1 MVFNNQ
7 LSILTVIMNKIY
19 RFLIVVAILLIAV
32 GVTRADI
39 VVTLP
44 DTVVSPGTELKIPVR
59 IYGADVDGSPISA
72 ADIRFTFDAS
82 KLTYLGVT
90 SFYSGLPSNQWIYGG
105 NNGLFSA
112 NWIEP
117 NFGTVE
123 IPDGTVLF
131 EVKFTAKPGSCPLV
145 YSFLE
150 FLDASYNA
158 VNATGVNGHY
168 ASIQPVVFKVDM
180 RDQVVSASGVHLAG
194 SFNNWNT
201 STNQMVA
208 SGSVYSTS
216 VDLISDSLYTYRF
229 VNGNSSSGY
238 ETVPVT
244 CGIVGPGG
252 SLVRSISVNQTGVQL
267 PSVCFSSCDACPPL
281 VNVTFKV
288 DMSTQSVNAQGVHVM
303 GSFNNWSPTSTAMV
317 NLGNGVYGCTVQAL
331 NASTIQ
337 WRYVNGASSGLAES
351 VPSTCGVAG
360 PGGQLVRSLQL
371 AQNDTILDTVCYSM
385 CSGCPLMV
393 PVTFRVDMSQ
403 QTINGNGVHVATSLD
418 GYLPTTNL
426 MTNLGN
432 NVYTY
437 TIEIEEGSFLTYR
450 YVNGNTSSDFEAVP
464 SACGI
469 PDGMGNLVRSI
480 TIGQSP
486 VIIDEVCFGSCTDCV
501 SNPDMVDVT
510 FTVDMSKEV
519 VSADGVYLK
528 GDFNGW
534 SANSNQM
541 ISVGNSRYMT
551 ILSISKNTPVRYR
564 FANGF
569 GANTDEIVPTACG
582 FNGISGL
589 LEREVVL
596 SENDTIL
603 PEVCFSRCDLCPLTP
618 RYNVTFQ
625 VEMDLT
631 TVSPFGVHLSG
642 NFNEWSTTADQ
653 LTNTIG
659 HVYSITMPI
668 DSGLLCYYRF
678 TNGVLGSDMEVV
690 PAECG
695 SIYNGSDLARSF
707 IIKKDTIL
715 SGVCFGHCVPCSGVS
730 INETELDENA
740 INLYPIPACNDLN
753 IGFTGI
759 DNADVTIRISDV
771 IGRVVLMMD
780 RNSIEDDLVLTVPL
794 NDLFDGVYIT
804 EIIIRQ
810 RDGRTIRKVARVLKQ
825 CN

>member
-7 LSILTVIMNKIY
+7 LSILTDIMNKIY
-19 RFLIVVAILLIAV
+19 RFFIVVAILLIAV
-32 GVTRADI
+32 GVTRADV

-59 IYGADVDGSPISA
+59 IYGADVNGTPISA
-72 ADIRFTFDAS
+72 ADIRFSFDAS

-90 SFYSGLPSNQWIYGG
+90 SFYSGLPSNQWVYGG

-131 EVKFTAKPGSCPLV
+131 EVKFTAKPGSCPLI

-150 FLDASYNA
+150 FLDASFNP
-158 VNATGVNGHY
+158 VTATGTNGHY

-194 SFNNWNT
+194 SFNNWST
-201 STNQMVA
+201 SANLMVA
-208 SGSVYSTS
+208 AGTVYSTS
-216 VDLISDSLYTYRF
+216 IDIIADSLYTYRF

-238 ETVPVT
+238 ETVPVL
-244 CGIVGPGG
+244 CGVAGPGG
-252 SLVRSISVNQTGVQL
+252 AMVRTLSVNQTGVQL
-267 PSVCFSSCDACPPL
+267 PGVCFSSCDPCPPQ

-288 DMSTQSVNAQGVHVM
+288 DMSMQSVNAQGVHVM
-303 GSFNNWSPTSTAMV
+303 GSFNNWSPTATTMV
-317 NLGNGVYGCTVQAL
+317 NLGNGIYGCTFQAL
-331 NASTIQ
+331 ASSTIQ
-337 WRYVNGASSGLAES
+337 WRYVNGVTSGLAES
-351 VPSTCGVAG
+351 VPSSCSVVG

-371 AQNDTILDTVCYSM
+371 AQTDTILDTVCYSM
-385 CSGCPLMV
+385 CSNCPVMV

-418 GYLPTTNL
+418 GFLPTTNF

-432 NVYTY
+432 NVYTC
-437 TIEIEEGSFLTYR
+437 TIEIEEGSFITYR
-450 YVNGNTSSDFEAVP
+450 YVNGNTTVGFETVP
-464 SACGI
+464 VACGI
-469 PDGMGNLVRSI
+469 PDGLGNLVRSA
-480 TIGQSP
+480 TIGSTP
-486 VIIDEVCFGSCTDCV
+486 VNIDEVCFSSCTDCV

-510 FTVDMSKEV
+510 FTVDMSKEA
-519 VSADGVYLK
+519 VSADGVYIK

-534 SANSNQM
+534 SSTANQM
-541 ISVGNSRYMT
+541 VLVGDNRYMT
-551 ILSISKNTPVRYR
+551 ILPTPKNSSLRYR
-564 FANGF
+564 FANGS
-569 GANTDEIVPTACG
+569 GANADEEVPVACG
-582 FNGISGL
+582 FNGTSGL
-589 LEREVVL
+589 LERETVT

-603 PEVCFSRCDLCPLTP
+603 SEVCFNRCSACPVTP
-618 RYNVTFQ
+618 KYNVTFQ

-659 HVYSITMPI
+659 KVYSITMPI

-678 TNGVLGSDMEVV
+678 TNGVVGSDMEVV

-707 IIKKDTIL
+707 IIQKDTIL

-730 INETELDENA
+730 INETELNENA
-740 INLYPIPACNDLN
+740 INLYPIPGCKDLN
-753 IGFTGI
+753 IDFTRIAG
-759 DNADVTIRISDV
+759 AEVTIRISDV
-771 IGRVVLMMD
+771 VGRIVYLMD
-780 RNSIEDDLVLTVPL
+780 NNSIVETPVLTISINNL
-794 NDLFDGVYIT
+794 HDGIYVT
-804 EIIIRQ
+804 EIILRMK
-810 RDGRTIRKVARVLKQ
+810 DGRVIRKVGRVLKQ